1 MSKNRLKLKVDID
14 GIDRNGIGTKSG
26 KPWFSHVAY
35 AHLPGVPHPQE
46 ITIFGGEKPMADGQY
61 EIPYRI
67 RVTNEGRDIV
77 LSLDIA
83 NAAPVAPPATQ
94 PRTAATA

>member
-14 GIDRNGIGTKSG
+14 GIDRKGIAAKSG
-26 KPWFSHVAY
+26 KPWFTHIAY

-46 ITIFGGEKPMADGQY
+46 ISIYGGETPMADGQY

-77 LSLDIA
+77 LSLDTA
-83 NAAPVAPPATQ
+83 SAAPVAPPATQ
-94 PRTAATA
+94 QRPAATA